1 MKKIIIYLIT
11 FSAINFI
18 LSCKSRSD
26 EPQPIDEKPLVEK
39 PNPPTV
45 KIKQFILRN
54 MQVGGSSL
62 SDYYTSFTYNAQG
75 FIESS
80 TTEIKIQ
87 ITGVT
92 RSKSVC
98 VMKYNDKLNFSDV
111 KTQSINYVD
120 MNGILRDP
128 SKYDTTSIVYNFIY
142 EGSKVTIKKIT
153 TTTRHIENNPT
164 TVYEDKEKDY
174 LYIDLDDKNRMVRL
188 WYNSGQEQTFE
199 YDEKGNYIK
208 TNIISKTS
216 SYSLHHSYDTNKNN
230 IHEVFPC
237 SFSGRILSTEN
248 QISEIFFLSVN
259 NPLIINH
266 KEPITTSSSPS
277 ISYKYEYNTEG
288 YPIKQT
294 SLKETDKTSR
304 EFIY

>member
-11 FSAINFI
+11 FSTINFI

-26 EPQPIDEKPLVEK
+26 DPQPIDEKPPVEK
-39 PNPPTV
+39 PNPPAV

-62 SDYYTSFTYNAQG
+62 SDYYTSFTYNSQG
-75 FIESS
+75 FVESS

-87 ITGVT
+87 ATGVT
-92 RSKSVC
+92 RSKSVS
-98 VMKYNDKLNFSDV
+98 VMTYNDKLNFSDV
-111 KTQSINYVD
+111 KMQNIYYVD
-120 MNGILRDP
+120 GSGILRDP
-128 SKYDTTSIVYNFIY
+128 SKYDTTSILYSFIY

-174 LYIDLDDKNRMVRL
+174 LYIDLDDKNRMVR
-188 WYNSGQEQTFE
+188 WWNNSGQEQTFD

-208 TNIISKTS
+208 THIISKTS
-216 SYSLHHSYDTNKNN
+216 SYSLHHAYDTNKNN

-237 SFSGRILSTEN
+237 SFSNRILSTEN
-248 QISEIFFLSVN
+248 QISEVFFLSVN
-259 NPLIINH
+259 NPTIINY
-266 KEPITTSSSPS
+266 KEPITPSSSPS

-294 SLKETDKTSR
+294 SLIETDKRSR
-304 EFIY
+304 ELIY

>member
-26 EPQPIDEKPLVEK
+26 DPQPIDEKPPVEK
-39 PNPPTV
+39 PNPPAV

-54 MQVGGSSL
+54 MQDGGGSSL
-62 SDYYTSFTYNAQG
+62 SDYYTSFTYNSQG
-75 FIESS
+75 FVESS

-87 ITGVT
+87 TTGVT
-92 RSKSVC
+92 RSKSVS
-98 VMKYNDKLNFSDV
+98 VMKYNDKLNFSDF

-120 MNGILRDP
+120 MNGVSRDP
-128 SKYDTTSIVYNFIY
+128 SKYDTTSTVYSFIY
-142 EGSKVTIKKIT
+142 EGDKVTIKKIT
-153 TTTRHIENNPT
+153 TTTHHIENNPT

-174 LYIDLDDKNRMVRL
+174 LYIELDDKNRMVRL

-199 YDEKGNYIK
+199 YDEKGNYVK

-216 SYSLHHSYDTNKNN
+216 SYSLHHAYDTNKNN

-237 SFSGRILSTEN
+237 SFSNRVLEG
-248 QISEIFFLSVN
+248 QIHPVFFLSVN
-259 NPLIINH
+259 NPIIINH

-277 ISYKYEYNTEG
+277 ISYKYEYNTGG

-294 SLKETDKTSR
+294 SLTETDKTSR
-304 EFIY
+304 ELIY

>member
-11 FSAINFI
+11 FSTINFI

-26 EPQPIDEKPLVEK
+26 EPQPIDEKPPVEK
-39 PNPPTV
+39 PNPPAV

-62 SDYYTSFTYNAQG
+62 SDYYTSFTYNSQG
-75 FIESS
+75 FVESS

-87 ITGVT
+87 ATGVT
-92 RSKSVC
+92 RSKSVS
-98 VMKYNDKLNFSDV
+98 VMTYNDKLNFSDV
-111 KTQSINYVD
+111 KMQNIYYVD
-120 MNGILRDP
+120 GSGILRDP
-128 SKYDTTSIVYNFIY
+128 SKYDTTSILYSFIY

-174 LYIDLDDKNRMVRL
+174 LYIDLDDKNRMVR
-188 WYNSGQEQTFE
+188 WWNNSGQEQTFD

-208 TNIISKTS
+208 THIISK
-216 SYSLHHSYDTNKNN
+216 YSNYFYYHAYDTNKNN

-277 ISYKYEYNTEG
+277 ISYKYEYNTGG

-294 SLKETDKTSR
+294 SLTETDKTSR